1 MTTDVTS
8 ATEASDAQPE
18 LRPAN
23 PALDPL
29 GDAEREAA
37 EGSKRNFARVGSG
50 RPSSLIY
57 TYGPGAIMDLPQFT
71 IMPAGLD
78 DWERIWA
85 RRDGVPRIHAPRLL
99 EVVRLMLGTQV
110 AELRPFPWQPTKN
123 SRSREGT
130 DLGVPARVFPQWLRC
145 TGCDLLGP
153 LTKFDYRN
161 THPYRPDEAQFEH
174 VGCRG
179 RALGGAV
186 RGSSRGPTDSRKPR
200 RRTAVAARYLLVC
213 ADGHADEFP
222 YSLWV
227 HRGQRCAK
235 PGVEVSVLRMTEST
249 AGRGSAVIA
258 CDSCGLR
265 RGMNEA
271 LGEVGRLKLPKCRGR
286 HPHLDSFDPN
296 GCGNDTR
303 LMLVGASNLWFASTQ
318 SVIVMPQT
326 SAEADDDLADR
337 IRIELGDKLARYAD
351 RPEVVRDLL
360 EGKVELAEIDDAKL
374 AGLLGQASTPPM
386 PDDERRDRQEKWD
399 PVDLLVPEWRYLQR
413 DPLGSHHDD
422 PSGLMLT
429 QRAVGEGM
437 PGGIDRVLAVDKL
450 RKANALFGFTRI
462 DDLDRVN
469 DLLTRLAPVARVK
482 PTWTVATEDR
492 GEGIFLQFDELAVAT
507 WESSVEDSAI
517 WAAHREA
524 HRRNY
529 ENRFSETAKRVDP
542 DDRLPP
548 PRYWLLHTFA
558 HLLIRGM
565 AMECGY
571 SAASLSE
578 RIYAWPGPTV
588 REPAAGLLVCTTAS
602 DSDGTLGGLVVL
614 SQPDRLAR
622 VVNAALHRARRCSS
636 DPVCATRTPRDPEDF
651 LHGAACHCCAM
662 ASETSCERANRFLDR
677 RFVIDLPGSSLGFFS

>member
-1 MTTDVTS
+1 MTVDLTPSPETG
-8 ATEASDAQPE
+8 DAEPE
-18 LRPAN
+18 LRAAN

-78 DWERIWA
+78 DWEKIWA

-99 EVVRLMLGTQV
+99 DVVRLMLGPQV
-110 AELRPFPWQPTKN
+110 AELRPFPWQPRKN

-161 THPYRPDEAQFEH
+161 THPFRTDEARFEH
-174 VGCRG
+174 VNCRG
-179 RALGGAV
+179 R
-186 RGSSRGPTDSRKPR
+186 RSRNASGRAARAMAESRKPR

-213 ADGHADEFP
+213 DNGHIDEFP
-222 YSLWV
+222 YGLWV
-227 HRGQRCAK
+227 HRGQPCAK
-235 PGVEVSVLRMTEST
+235 AQVPILTMTDST
-249 AGRGSAVIA
+249 VGRGSAVIA
-258 CDSCGLR
+258 CDSCDLR

-271 LGEVGRLKLPKCRGR
+271 LGEVGGLKLPRCRGR
-286 HPHLDSFDPN
+286 HPHLDSFAPD
-296 GCGNDTR
+296 GCGNETR

-326 SAEADDDLADR
+326 TAEADEELADR
-337 IRIELGDKLARYAD
+337 IRIELGEELGMYVEQPQFAMGRLREKVDLS
-351 RPEVVRDLL
+351 EVD
-360 EGKVELAEIDDAKL
+360 EAKL
-374 AGLLGQASTPPM
+374 TALLHRAADAPM
-386 PDDERRDRQEKWD
+386 PDDERQARREKWD
-399 PVDLLVPEWRYLQR
+399 PVDLLVPEWRYLQLN
-413 DPLGSHHDD
+413 PLGPQHDD
-422 PSGLMLT
+422 PSGLMLS
-429 QRAVGEGM
+429 QRAVSAAM
-437 PGGIDRVLAVDKL
+437 PNGIPRILAVDKL
-450 RKANALFGFTRI
+450 RKVNALFGFTRI

-469 DLLTRLAPVARVK
+469 DLLTRLAPLTRTK

-492 GEGIFLQFDELAVAT
+492 GEGIFLQFDEPAVAA
-507 WESSVEDSAI
+507 WEARVEQSAI

-529 ENRFSETAKRVDP
+529 ENRFSKTAKPVDP
-542 DDRLPP
+542 DDRLRP

-558 HLLIRGM
+558 HLLLRGM

-578 RIYAWPGPTV
+578 RIYAWPGTDA
-588 REPAAGLLVCTTAS
+588 RDPAAGLLICTTAS
-602 DSDGTLGGLVVL
+602 DSDGTLGGLVAL

-622 VVNAALHRARRCSS
+622 VVNTALHRARRCSS
-636 DPVCATRTPRDPEDF
+636 DPVCASRTPRYPEDF

-677 RFVIDLPGSSLGFFS
+677 RFVIDLPGSDLGFFG